1 MRVNKL
7 NSNKYQ
13 KQWKSLSFVEK
24 KKWKRIA
31 SKIQIKLGYLN
42 EKIMK

>member
-13 KQWKSLSFVEK
+13 KEMKKFKFCFKKSERELLQ
-24 KKWKRIA
+24 
-31 SKIQIKLGYLN
+31 KIQIKLANLN
-42 EKIMK
+42 KKIMK

>member
-13 KQWKSLSFVEK
+13 KKWKSLSFLSKKSEK
-24 KKWKRIA
+24 ELLQN
-31 SKIQIKLGYLN
+31 SNKLADLN
-42 EKIMK
+42 KKIMK